1 MENCQEL
8 IPTHTHA
15 RAPALFECSRWML
28 LNDALVLLK
37 VNPHSDQTLKA
48 ARAQYLVM
56 ALWSHPDKTT
66 GDPNVF
72 LQVQEAWDVVNAALG
87 GATAK
92 ADMTATINVLVAL
105 VSNPIGTVAPYTIE
119 TALRKCVCKGCDLP
133 INAGT
138 LRFGSLDPVAGA
150 YGRYHHVSKQ
160 CLKIPSR
167 LHLRLTALDV
177 ALGCTATDTTEEVR
191 AMLLG
196 SNDVVRGI
204 NELAPE
210 HMEAFLEVA
219 KDRDTWSKTTKALAT
234 KVAAEAAEAE
244 AGTAPGAKP
253 LLATKADTALGACKP
268 GSLAGKVVVL
278 SGVFDLPNAGKGFSK
293 GKDQLQAIVKQA
305 GGRCTTSLSRTTTHL
320 LIGRL
325 PGDSKISQ
333 ATALGV
339 KVIALP
345 EFLKL
350 VQGATDASI
359 ASVETDGIARSK
371 GYGNKALKEGP
382 SQAKMARLC

>member
-1 MENCQEL
+1 
-8 IPTHTHA
+8 
-15 RAPALFECSRWML
+15 ML

-37 VNPHSDQTLKA
+37 VNPLSGQKLKA

-72 LQVQEAWDVVNAALG
+72 LQVQEAWDVVNATLG

-92 ADMTATINVLVAL
+92 ADMTATIDALAAL

-119 TALRKCVCKGCDLP
+119 PALRKCVCKGCDLP

-138 LRFGSLDPVAGA
+138 LQFGSLDTVAGA
-150 YGRYHHVSKQ
+150 YGRYHHVSKE

-177 ALGCTATDTTEEVR
+177 ALCCTTVDTTEEVR

-196 SNDVVRGI
+196 SGDIVRGI
-204 NELAPE
+204 NDLAPE
-210 HMEAFLEVA
+210 HVEAFLEVA

-234 KVAAEAAEAE
+234 KVAAEAADVEAE
-244 AGTAPGAKP
+244 AVRAKPKP

-268 GSLAGKVVVL
+268 GSLAGKVVVF
-278 SGVFDLPNAGKGFSK
+278 SGVFDLPNAGKGFAK

-325 PGDSKISQ
+325 PGDSKIAQ
-333 ATALGV
+333 AAALGV
-339 KVIALP
+339 KVIAMP

-350 VQGATDASI
+350 VQGATDESI
-359 ASVETDGIARSK
+359 ASVETDGIVRSK

-382 SQAKMARLC
+382 PQAKMARLC